1 MINAIQIALSGL
13 NAAKTKADVSASNIA
28 NAQTE
33 GALDPANGPAPYSAL
48 STLQSAQQGGGVDT
62 RVVPTNKLYVP
73 SYSPDSPFAN
83 AQGLVGAPNVDY
95 ATEFVNLQVA
105 STSYKAN
112 VKSIQVQSDMQKNL
126 LAIFDKKA

>member
-13 NAAKTKADVSASNIA
+13 NAAKTRADTSASNIA

-33 GALDPANGPAPYSAL
+33 GALDPANGPPPYS
-48 STLQSAQQGGGVDT
+48 TLTTTQSAQANGGVSVG
-62 RVVPTNKLYVP
+62 VVPTGKPYVTV
-73 SYSPDSPFAN
+73 YSPDSPFAN
-83 AQGLVGAPNVDY
+83 AQGQVGAPNTDY

-112 VKSIQVQSDMQKNL
+112 LKTIQVSSDMQKDL
-126 LAIFDKKA
+126 LSIFDKKA